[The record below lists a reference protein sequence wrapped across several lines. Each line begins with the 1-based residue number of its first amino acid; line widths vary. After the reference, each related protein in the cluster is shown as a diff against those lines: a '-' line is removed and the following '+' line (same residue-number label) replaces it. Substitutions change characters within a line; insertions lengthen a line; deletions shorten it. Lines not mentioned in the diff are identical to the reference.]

1 MDADETGEVLELL
14 LEQGGNDVLRYLW
27 MSSADPMECP
37 LKPRLWVEIVPGSM
51 GQPAVEI
58 LSLMIETRRW

>member
-1 MDADETGEVLELL
+1 VDADETGKVLEAL
-14 LEQGGNDVLRYLW
+14 LESGSNDVLRYLW
-27 MSSADPMECP
+27 MSSADPMACP
-37 LKPRLWVEIVPGSM
+37 LRPRPWVEIVPGSM